1 MKEEEKKKIH
11 DLLAHWT
18 HAAVQVIDVRHFVL
32 QAQESWNSYRL
43 PASSYFYACKGQ
55 ATVRLDGREYA
66 ADRFLLLHGGKGMVL
81 DVKLTDDELF
91 AFYLILYKAKTL
103 LPRPAD
109 HALLN
114 DGGKEP
120 FQLPYA
126 LVPHEPTGLYH
137 LAATMAREWD
147 AQERLRAK
155 GTFLQFV
162 HEVMQQLIQHGF
174 HQEQQPLAKQV
185 VRFLEAHYTTRIS
198 LESLAEQF
206 CYSARYL
213 TRLVKEETGH
223 SPIDYVI
230 SLRMEKAKELLARTD
245 AKLQEV
251 AAAVGYQ
258 DVLYFSRLFKKHTG
272 MTPSAFSEHA
282 LAAPPVPD
290 RLYGKPGL
298 SIVDEKGESYSV
310 NDNRYQ
316 RSFGG
321 IVRMNKKSTRH
332 MATLFMVSLALLV
345 SACSGTA
352 SPTPQAEGSVQEQ
365 AGAAQRELTDGL
377 GNKVT
382 VPAHPQRIIAS
393 YLEDHLVA
401 LGVKPVAQWSVGKG
415 DVQGYLQKD
424 LAGIPAI
431 PYDLPPE
438 VVMSYN
444 PDLIIM
450 DNAEL
455 VAGDKYSQYAK
466 ISPTYTIGKEK
477 NSDWRKELLIVGE
490 VLNKSEEAKKV
501 LADYDTFVA
510 ESKEKLKQGI
520 GEKSAAALWVTAK
533 AVYMARQDL
542 SSGDVLYKDLGFKVP
557 AVVQEISKSGD
568 ANWNS
573 VSLEKLAQLDADYLF
588 VVNSK
593 GVSKDEFLKEPVWA
607 NIPAVKNGHVYDFT
621 TDSSWL
627 YTGVI
632 ANRQMIEN
640 VLENVL
646 KQ

>member
-1 MKEEEKKKIH
+1 MKEKEKKNID
-11 DLLAHWT
+11 DLLAQWT
-18 HAAVQVIDVRHFVL
+18 NAAVQVIDVRHFVL
-32 QAQESWNSYRL
+32 QSQASWNSYRL
-43 PASSYFYACKGQ
+43 PASSFFYACKGR
-55 ATVRLDGREYA
+55 ATVRLNGREYA

-81 DVKLTDDELF
+81 DVKLTDERF
-91 AFYLILYKAKTL
+91 VFYLILYKAKTM
-103 LPRPAD
+103 LPSPAD
-109 HALLN
+109 RTLQNGGSQAL
-114 DGGKEP
+114 

-126 LVPHEPTGLYH
+126 LVPLEPTGLYD
-137 LAATMAREWD
+137 LVVAMAREWE

-162 HEVMQQLIQHGF
+162 HEVMQQLMRHGF
-174 HQEQQPLAKQV
+174 QQEQEPLARRV
-185 VRFLEAHYTTRIS
+185 VRFLEEHYRTRIS
-198 LESLAEQF
+198 LESLAEHF

-230 SLRMEKAKELLARTD
+230 SLRMEKAKELLAGTD
-245 AKLQEV
+245 ATMQEI
-251 AAAVGYQ
+251 AAFVGYQ

-272 MTPSAFSEHA
+272 MTPSAFSGQA
-282 LAAPPVPD
+282 LTTPAVPD
-290 RLYGKPGL
+290 RPYGKPGL
-298 SIVDEKGESYSV
+298 SIVDEKRGSYSV

-352 SPTPQAEGSVQEQ
+352 SPTPQAGESVQEQ
-365 AGAAQRELTDGL
+365 TGTAQRELTDGL

-382 VPAHPQRIIAS
+382 VPAQPQRIIAS

-401 LGVKPVAQWSVGKG
+401 LGVKPVAQWSIGDG
-415 DVQGYLQKD
+415 DVQDYLQKD

-450 DNAEL
+450 DNAEM

-501 LADYDTFVA
+501 LADYDAYVA

-533 AVYMARQDL
+533 AVYMARKDL

-557 AVVQEISKSGD
+557 GVVEEISKSGE
-568 ANWNS
+568 ANWNA
-573 VSLEKLAQLDADYLF
+573 VSLEKLAELDADYLF

-593 GVSKDEFLKEPVWA
+593 GVSKDELLKEPVWA
-607 NIPAVKNGHVYDFT
+607 NIPAVKNGQVFDFT

-632 ANRQMIEN
+632 ANRQMIED
-640 VLENVL
+640 VLDNVL
-646 KQ
+646 K

>member
-11 DLLAHWT
+11 DWFAHWT

-43 PASSYFYACKGQ
+43 PASSYLYACKGQ

-81 DVKLTDDELF
+81 DVKLTDELF
-91 AFYLILYKAKTL
+91 VFYLILYKAKMM
-103 LPRPAD
+103 LPRSAN
-109 HALLN
+109 HALLS
-114 DGGKEP
+114 DGGGEP
-120 FQLPYA
+120 FHLPYA
-126 LVPHEPTGLYH
+126 LVPHEPTKLYH
-137 LAATMAREWD
+137 LVATMAREWA

-162 HEVMQQLIQHGF
+162 HEVMQQLLQHGF
-174 HQEQQPLAKQV
+174 QQEQEPLAKQV
-185 VRFLEAHYTTRIS
+185 VRYLEEHYTERIS
-198 LESLAEQF
+198 LESLAEHF

-230 SLRMEKAKELLARTD
+230 SLRMEKAKELLSQTD
-245 AKLQEV
+245 ATMQEV
-251 AAAVGYQ
+251 AASVGYH

-272 MTPSAFSEHA
+272 MTPTSFSGHA
-282 LAAPPVPD
+282 PGPD

-298 SIVDEKGESYSV
+298 CIVDAHRESYSV

-321 IVRMNKKSTRH
+321 IIHMNKKSTRH
-332 MATLFMVSLALLV
+332 MATLFMVSLALFV

-352 SPTPQAEGSVQEQ
+352 SPTPQKGSVQEQ
-365 AGAAQRELTDGL
+365 TGATQRELTDGM

-382 VPAHPQRIIAS
+382 VPSHPQRIIAT

-431 PYDLPPE
+431 PHDLPPE

-450 DNAEL
+450 DNEDL

-477 NSDWRKELLIVGE
+477 NSDWRKELLVVGE

-501 LADYDTFVA
+501 LADYDAYVA
-510 ESKEKLKQGI
+510 ESKQKLKQAI
-520 GEKSAAALWVTAK
+520 GDKTAAALWVTAK
-533 AVYMARQDL
+533 NIYVARQDL
-542 SSGDVLYKDLGFKVP
+542 SSGDVLYKDLGFTVP

-568 ANWNS
+568 ANWNALS
-573 VSLEKLAQLDADYLF
+573 QEKLAQMDADYLF
-588 VVNSK
+588 IVNSK
-593 GVSKDEFLKEPVWA
+593 GASKDEFLKEPVWA
-607 NIPAVKNGHVYDFT
+607 NIPAVQKGQVYDFST
-621 TDSSWL
+621 ESSWL

-640 VLENVL
+640 VLENVV
-646 KQ
+646 K